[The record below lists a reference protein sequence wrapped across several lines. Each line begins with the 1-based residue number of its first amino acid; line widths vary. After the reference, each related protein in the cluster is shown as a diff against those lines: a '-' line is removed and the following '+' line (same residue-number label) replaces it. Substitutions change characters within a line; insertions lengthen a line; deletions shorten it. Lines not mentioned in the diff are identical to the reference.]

1 VATTRRG
8 FLKKSLLGVG
18 FLAIAGAVPLALRR
32 GRLRPLPAGATL
44 LVLTEGEYSV
54 LTAVADCIFA
64 PLAPGQ
70 PTPDVIGVALK
81 IDALM
86 AGADPDSQR
95 DFKQLLDLFENA
107 LPGLLWDGRP
117 TPFTERSP
125 EEQTA
130 TLERWRFSR
139 LPLRRSGFQALQRL
153 CNAVYYSDP
162 ATYAGIGY
170 PGPPLLARADGT
182 LVGGLPGERP

>member
-1 VATTRRG
+1 MATSRRG
-8 FLKKSLLGVG
+8 FLKKSLLGAA
-18 FLAIAGAVPLALRR
+18 FLALAGAVPLALRR
-32 GRLRPLPAGATL
+32 GRLRPLPPGGKL
-44 LVLTEGEYSV
+44 LFLSIAEYSV
-54 LTAVADCIFA
+54 LAAVADRIFA

-70 PTPDVIGVALK
+70 PTPDAIGVALK

-86 AGADPDSQR
+86 AGADPTSQR
-95 DFKQLLDLFENA
+95 DFRQLLGLFENGLA
-107 LPGLLWDGRP
+107 GLLFDGRP

-125 EEQTA
+125 EDQTE

-139 LPLRRSGFQALQRL
+139 LPLRRSGFQALMRL

-170 PGPPLLARADGT
+170 PGPPVLARADGT
-182 LVGGLPGERP
+182 FVGGLPGERP